1 MSQAIEKLKEIGAQ
15 KIHETTHISKL
26 YIQGMLH
33 ETLDDMNRIQ
43 FFGFISILEREYHI
57 DLAHLREKGNKY
69 FNEISH
75 IEDSKN
81 KIFAAPKKK
90 TNYSLFYITIAV
102 LIFIAVTAFTIT
114 NFSSAQ
120 TDKKVE
126 VLDNSNIDSATQ
138 NMTLIVDKLNATTIE
153 DENLSVMEE
162 EIEPEA
168 VLPPKSLKIIPNIKV
183 WVGYIDLQTYK
194 KYQKIVSDELVLDPE
209 KNWIL
214 VCGHGDLNI
223 EANSEI
229 HEFKDKNNL
238 KFSYIDGVLKKITY
252 NEFKNLNRGN
262 KW

>member
-1 MSQAIEKLKEIGAQ
+1 
-15 KIHETTHISKL
+15 
-26 YIQGMLH
+26 
-33 ETLDDMNRIQ
+33 
-43 FFGFISILEREYHI
+43 
-57 DLAHLREKGNKY
+57 
-69 FNEISH
+69 
-75 IEDSKN
+75 
-81 KIFAAPKKK
+81 
-90 TNYSLFYITIAV
+90 
-102 LIFIAVTAFTIT
+102 
-114 NFSSAQ
+114 
-120 TDKKVE
+120 
-126 VLDNSNIDSATQ
+126 
-138 NMTLIVDKLNATTIE
+138 MTLIVDKLNATTIE